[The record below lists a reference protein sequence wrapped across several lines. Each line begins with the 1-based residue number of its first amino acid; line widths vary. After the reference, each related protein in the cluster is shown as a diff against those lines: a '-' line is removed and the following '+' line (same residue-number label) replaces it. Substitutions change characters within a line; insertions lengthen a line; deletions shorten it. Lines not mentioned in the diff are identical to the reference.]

1 MIDCTIPRLQYLDV
15 YEISIM
21 IDFKSEEILL
31 DRLTLHDDGATF
43 FITVV
48 HHSHCDKSHITDG
61 LNPQR

>member
-1 MIDCTIPRLQYLDV
+1 MIDCTSPHLQYLDV

-21 IDFKSEEILL
+21 IDFKSEVILL

-43 FITVV
+43 FITVM
-48 HHSHCDKSHITDG
+48 HRSHSDKCHITDG